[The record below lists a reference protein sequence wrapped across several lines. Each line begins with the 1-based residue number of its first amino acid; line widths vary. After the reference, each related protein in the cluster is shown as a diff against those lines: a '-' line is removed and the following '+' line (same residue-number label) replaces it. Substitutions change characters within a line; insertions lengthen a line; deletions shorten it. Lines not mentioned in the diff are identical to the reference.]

1 MNKIN
6 LTKLSKEEARKKGA
20 HYDIFVEA
28 PYTQEFNNENK
39 LIKTEMK
46 KEIPDTKD

>member
-6 LTKLSKEEARKKGA
+6 LTRLSKEEARKKGA
-20 HYDIFVEA
+20 NYDIFVKA
-28 PYTQEFNNENK
+28 PYTHK

>member
-1 MNKIN
+1 MSKIN
-6 LTKLSKEEARKKGA
+6 FTRLSKKEARKKGA

-28 PYTQEFNNENK
+28 TYTHK

>member
-6 LTKLSKEEARKKGA
+6 LTRLSKEEARKKGA

-28 PYTQEFNNENK
+28 PYTHK